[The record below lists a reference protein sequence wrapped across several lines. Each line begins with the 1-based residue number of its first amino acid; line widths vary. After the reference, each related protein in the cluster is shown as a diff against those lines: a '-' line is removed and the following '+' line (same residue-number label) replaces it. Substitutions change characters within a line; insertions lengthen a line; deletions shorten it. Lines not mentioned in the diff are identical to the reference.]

1 MGSRGLFIFVPMN
14 RRNIFFFSF
23 FIGLVLLALICVQ
36 LFWISNVIR
45 LTEKHFDQDVN
56 DALNDVVLRFE
67 KVSMSKLTKK
77 FNFRKQA
84 VRWLSP
90 KMDSMRDGKIVSDT
104 NREHRM
110 YSLQQ
115 KKQYNIKVYEELTSD
130 SNGIVTSR
138 LKHTYYTHDS
148 ALGGFAAGVRFEG
161 GDAEDSS
168 SSIDRKLQ
176 SLLQHRSDVMNELF
190 DEFVSVNV
198 YNDVSTRIDTMQVD
212 SLLRTALGDQDI
224 SVPYCFGILNATKDT
239 VLLASKGANNA
250 DLLNSSFMVNLSPR
264 NVFMRPRFISVYFP
278 SEANH
283 ILYRLRFVLLTSLIL
298 IIIIIGAFYYTIS
311 TIFRQKKLSEV
322 KSDLINNM
330 THEFKT
336 PISTI
341 SLASDVLNDKTI
353 VKSEESTER
362 YLQIIRNENKRLAGM
377 VETILKAAIL
387 DKGELKLK
395 IQEVDMHEVISD
407 VVQSMRLQI
416 QNKNGDVSMDL
427 KALRYS
433 LFADRMH
440 LGNIIYNLIDNAIKY
455 CNREPRIV
463 ISTQSNA
470 NELIISVQDNGIG
483 IGKEDQKKI
492 FETFY
497 RVHTGNVHNVK
508 GFGLG
513 LSYVKAVAE
522 KHGGHA
528 EVNSEIGKGSTFIVY
543 LPFSSNVK

>member
-1 MGSRGLFIFVPMN
+1 MGF
-14 RRNIFFFSF
+14 
-23 FIGLVLLALICVQ
+23 VLLALICVQ

-45 LTEKHFDQDVN
+45 LTERRFEQDVN
-56 DALNDVVLRFE
+56 SALNDVVVRFE
-67 KVSMSKLTKK
+67 KVSMSKLTRK

-84 VRWLSP
+84 VRWLAP
-90 KMDSMRDGKIVSDT
+90 KIDSLRGKMVGDT
-104 NREHRM
+104 NREHPM
-110 YSLQQ
+110 YTIQN
-115 KKQYNIKVYEELTSD
+115 KKQYNVKVFEELTSD
-130 SNGIVTSR
+130 SNGIITSK

-148 ALGGFAAGVRFEG
+148 ALGGFAAGVKFES
-161 GDAEDSS
+161 GDSEDTS

-176 SLLQHRSDVMNELF
+176 ALLQHRSDVMNELF

-198 YNDVSTRIDTMQVD
+198 YNDVSSRIDTMQVD

-224 SVPYCFGILNATKDT
+224 SVPYCFGILNSTKDT
-239 VLLASKGANNA
+239 VLMASKGSNNA
-250 DLLNSSFMVNLSPR
+250 DLLASSYLVNLSPR
-264 NVFMRPRFISVYFP
+264 NIFVRPRFLAVYFP

-283 ILYRLRFVLLTSLIL
+283 ILYKLRLILLTSLIL

-341 SLASDVLNDKTI
+341 SLASEVLNDKTI
-353 VKSEESTER
+353 VKSEEATEK
-362 YLQIIRNENKRLAGM
+362 YLDIIRNENKRLAGM
-377 VETILKAAIL
+377 VETILQAAIL

-395 IQEVDMHEVISD
+395 IQEVDVHEVISD

-416 QNKNGDVSMDL
+416 QNKNGEVTMNL
-427 KALRYS
+427 EAQRYS

-455 CNREPRIV
+455 CKLEPRIV
-463 ISTQSNA
+463 VSTQNT
-470 NELIISVQDNGIG
+470 NDELIISVQDNGIG
-483 IGKEDQKKI
+483 IIKEDQKKI

-528 EVNSEIGKGSTFIVY
+528 LVNSEIGKGSTFIVY
-543 LPFSSNVK
+543 LPFNSSVK